1 MACALAQQLVRIYP
15 LCVPQFDLWCAV
27 TEIAYHK
34 RSTIDADIE
43 FLTKEE
49 WLTELSVLLADLM
62 DEEGNL
68 KHASGMR
75 NDAGVA
81 WHKVRKKQRAIN
93 SNSTLHTGPCRL
105 SCTHCGTTYPHDT

>member
-1 MACALAQQLVRIYP
+1 
-15 LCVPQFDLWCAV
+15 VPQFDILYTV

-34 RSTIDADIE
+34 RNTIDADIE

-49 WLTELSVLLADLM
+49 WLTELDVLLADLM

-81 WHKVRKKQRAIN
+81 WHKVRKKQRAVN
-93 SNSTLHTGPCRL
+93 NNDSTLHRSMPSILHSLRNNL
-105 SCTHCGTTYPHDT
+105 SA